1 MWARGLK
8 LAGTASRNRGPET
21 SPAPA
26 PAAPGGGNRRT
37 PKKQRSRH
45 NTNKTTH
52 LRVPSGRQVPH
63 VLQEEGAEDGVRLLR
78 SPAPKIDPGG
88 ALVIH
93 AEREQG
99 FGGEEPGSSLV
110 IRPWLAEPLSSHEG
124 RARKGGG
131 AGRHPGLFSQTRG
144 ALQRTQVA
152 VERATPLETAW
163 ISFLLIQE
171 LFNVLELNAGKS
183 GEGGVGAAT
192 EALTNPP
199 QPKEC
204 GTAPGVEPRQRRGS
218 SGFLLLGG
226 THSHEGRN
234 RGGGRGPPRA
244 AEGEPRGL
252 LVL

>member
-1 MWARGLK
+1 M
-8 LAGTASRNRGPET
+8 AGTASRNRGPET

-26 PAAPGGGNRRT
+26 PAAPGGEGNRRT

-78 SPAPKIDPGG
+78 SPAPTIDPGG

-144 ALQRTQVA
+144 GSAEDTGRG
-152 VERATPLETAW
+152 
-163 ISFLLIQE
+163 
-171 LFNVLELNAGKS
+171 GKGHTS
-183 GEGGVGAAT
+183 GVGLDFFPPNPG
-192 EALTNPP
+192 AL
-199 QPKEC
+199 
-204 GTAPGVEPRQRRGS
+204 
-218 SGFLLLGG
+218 
-226 THSHEGRN
+226 
-234 RGGGRGPPRA
+234 
-244 AEGEPRGL
+244 
-252 LVL
+252 

>member
-1 MWARGLK
+1 M
-8 LAGTASRNRGPET
+8 AGTASRNRGPET

-26 PAAPGGGNRRT
+26 PAAPGGGENRRT

-78 SPAPKIDPGG
+78 SPAPTIDPGG

-99 FGGEEPGSSLV
+99 FGGGGTGF
-110 IRPWLAEPLSSHEG
+110 LAGHQALACGAALLSRG
-124 RARKGGG
+124 GKGQKGGG

-163 ISFLLIQE
+163 ISFPLIQE

-218 SGFLLLGG
+218 SGFLSSWRDTLA
-226 THSHEGRN
+226 R
-234 RGGGRGPPRA
+234 R
-244 AEGEPRGL
+244 
-252 LVL
+252 

>member
-1 MWARGLK
+1 M
-8 LAGTASRNRGPET
+8 AGTASRSRGPET

-45 NTNKTTH
+45 NTNRTTH

-99 FGGEEPGSSLV
+99 FGGGGTGF
-110 IRPWLAEPLSSHEG
+110 LAGHQALACGAALLSRGEG
-124 RARKGGG
+124 PERGG
-131 AGRHPGLFSQTRG
+131 APEGTRAPSPRHGG

-218 SGFLLLGG
+218 SGFLSSWRDTLA
-226 THSHEGRN
+226 R
-234 RGGGRGPPRA
+234 R
-244 AEGEPRGL
+244 
-252 LVL
+252 

>member
-1 MWARGLK
+1 MPSGNK
-8 LAGTASRNRGPET
+8 DSGGRNRVPRWSSGPGLRSRSPPTREGPE
-21 SPAPA
+21 
-26 PAAPGGGNRRT
+26 R
-37 PKKQRSRH
+37 
-45 NTNKTTH
+45 
-52 LRVPSGRQVPH
+52 
-63 VLQEEGAEDGVRLLR
+63 
-78 SPAPKIDPGG
+78 GG
-88 ALVIH
+88 APEGTR
-93 AEREQG
+93 A
-99 FGGEEPGSSLV
+99 SS
-110 IRPWLAEPLSSHEG
+110 P
-124 RARKGGG
+124 
-131 AGRHPGLFSQTRG
+131 RHGG

-152 VERATPLETAW
+152 VERATPRESAW

-234 RGGGRGPPRA
+234 GGGGRGPPRA